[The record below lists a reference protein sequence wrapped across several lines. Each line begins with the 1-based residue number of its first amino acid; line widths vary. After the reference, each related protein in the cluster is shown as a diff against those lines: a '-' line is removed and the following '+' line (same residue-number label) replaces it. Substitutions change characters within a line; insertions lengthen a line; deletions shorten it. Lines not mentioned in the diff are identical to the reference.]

1 MSFAFNKDRVKEVRA
16 ETGLSGRDV
25 KRIAQEIGI
34 KNFNSKKEA
43 NRVIKAYNKQ
53 NNALQKANQQ
63 RTDAVILQ
71 DSLNANNNNNES
83 TSSDNQGTTDEST
96 STDNQGPF
104 GEFPPSFEQIEQ
116 NANNIIAGINQ
127 DALLKLGEDFGKL
140 QITASGYED
149 EITDLKG
156 KKEDLQLKY
165 DTDTADLQSKYDTD
179 LADLQGKYDTDL
191 AGLQRLRDDYG
202 SLERYKGELEGN
214 LRDFQNKYD
223 SQLEERK
230 ADQARFEER
239 FAAQEA
245 DYLQQINARN
255 RSEADSQLSAL
266 RSGSTASATSRPTGA
281 ASLTSGQ
288 SAASRQASGPV
299 MDIRPEVNATDSV
312 LNRKGPVVDLI
323 NNIRNRRPSSGGGGQ
338 TPLSGAG
345 ASNYYASR
353 FG

>member
-1 MSFAFNKDRVKEVRA
+1 MSFAFSKDKVKAVRQ

-34 KNFNSKKEA
+34 KNFNSKKEV

-53 NNALQKANQQ
+53 NNALQKSNQQ

-71 DSLNANNNNNES
+71 DSIDANKDLIKSKEELDQLTTAYGTLEEEAIQFEDDATRNAANLETLQS
-83 TSSDNQGTTDEST
+83 KYDTD
-96 STDNQGPF
+96 
-104 GEFPPSFEQIEQ
+104 
-116 NANNIIAGINQ
+116 
-127 DALLKLGEDFGKL
+127 
-140 QITASGYED
+140 TA
-149 EITDLKG
+149 
-156 KKEDLQLKY
+156 DLQLKY

-179 LADLQGKYDTDL
+179 LADLQ
-191 AGLQRLRDDYG
+191 QLRDDYG

-214 LRDFQNKYD
+214 LRDFQSKYD
-223 SQLEERK
+223 SELEGRK
-230 ADQARFEER
+230 ADLARFEER

-255 RSEADSQLSAL
+255 RSEADAQLSAL